1 MRNNTKKPGKAMRR
15 NTLRGEMIAM
25 LVEIEALTAEYNSD
39 RARIMR
45 KNGLTERR
53 RQLTVMRRELG
64 DILAL
69 LRGEL

>member
-1 MRNNTKKPGKAMRR
+1 MRR

-64 DILAL
+64 DKARAF
-69 LRGEL
+69 RGGK